1 MKRYRAQENIWQKVS
16 LSRKKKRKLDSVN
29 AQKIN
34 TIYPKKEEGG
44 RNCL

>member
-1 MKRYRAQENIWQKVS
+1 MKRYRTQDNIWQKVS
-16 LSRKKKRKLDSVN
+16 LSRKKRKLDSVN

-34 TIYPKKEEGG
+34 TIYPKREEGG